1 MIDVVKSVLS
11 VSSAIKPSE
20 MQSMAIP
27 SNLKSC
33 KDWKVVEKTAKTVAS
48 VKTIPNEKTKQKS
61 KIQPNGDGFVAVSE

>member
-27 SNLKSC
+27 SNLKSR

-48 VKTIPNEKTKQKS
+48 VKTIPIEKTKQKS